1 MAVELPITDDFEE
14 GCLARSQDVLEA
26 LGLTDDEPPE
36 EAPALLEPPAPAA
49 MKSEAASVVEANSPT
64 LRLRDRRSI
73 KKPAHAEFDDDSPR
87 RSSPKASRS
96 GGTGSPLS
104 KHGLASFGGRKLY
117 LCRWCGLPK
126 KNHVCEGA
134 VDALVLASR
143 QRAARSANAN
153 GSRIDSSGSSSS
165 SLSTMAAEEDTSAD
179 SIHNESDDA
188 DPVAISTRGTGRTR
202 ARQQQRSAPVSTGM
216 IIDTDCSDLF
226 DVSPSGIT
234 AIGSRIE
241 GAFMCDSGAMQW
253 YASLP
258 DERVRSGDSVSQWD
272 RCPDVPPRC
281 DQCLNAPQCRFGGVI
296 SEFSQTTGEHLV
308 IYDDG
313 EQKWH
318 DLDEGVAT
326 KVLRWPG
333 GSNLWGAGEDEGPVT
348 PKAPPV
354 PVERVESVS
363 PRKRRA
369 PEPVQTDGTPA
380 LVCDYCSSR
389 GKVHRK
395 CLRLESCPIIWK
407 RNGKSKARRDAE
419 EGNRSPA
426 TPGTPELIRSGRA
439 PALPPA
445 KRAQVLSARTPDSSP
460 VPHSPAVDAD
470 EWQYAPT
477 PSSELWPFP
486 VIVPPEALGWNL
498 SKEGTIMHSNG
509 PLTDESVAELL

>member
-1 MAVELPITDDFEE
+1 MAIEFSITDDFEE

-26 LGLTDDEPPE
+26 LGLADDEPPE
-36 EAPALLEPPAPAA
+36 EEPAPPELPVPVA
-49 MKSEAASVVEANSPT
+49 MKPDAVSAYEANSPT

-73 KKPAHAEFDDDSPR
+73 KKPAHTEFDDDTPQ
-87 RSSPKASRS
+87 RSSPKFSRS
-96 GGTGSPLS
+96 GGPGSPLS
-104 KHGLASFGGRKLY
+104 KHGLATFGGRKLY

-134 VDALVLASR
+134 VDASVLASR
-143 QRAARSANAN
+143 QRAARSAQAN
-153 GSRIDSSGSSSS
+153 SSPGSSSS
-165 SLSTMAAEEDTSAD
+165 SLSTMMAEEDTGAD
-179 SIHNESDDA
+179 SFQNESDDA
-188 DPVAISTRGTGRTR
+188 EPVEISTRGTGRTR
-202 ARQQQRSAPVSTGM
+202 ARQQQRSAPMSTSM
-216 IIDTDCSDLF
+216 VIDTDCSDLF

-258 DERVRSGDSVSQWD
+258 DARVSLRDSVPIGPLPQ
-272 RCPDVPPRC
+272 CPSAFGPCP
-281 DQCLNAPQCRFGGVI
+281 NALHCRFGGVI
-296 SEFSQTTGEHLV
+296 SEFSQSTGEHLV

-326 KVLRWPG
+326 KALRWPG
-333 GSNLWGAGEDEGPVT
+333 GHDLWGAGEDEGPVT

-354 PVERVESVS
+354 PVERVESMS

-369 PEPVQTDGTPA
+369 PEPAPQTEGTPT

-407 RNGKSKARRDAE
+407 RNGKSKARTDAE
-419 EGNRSPA
+419 QCNRSPA

-445 KRAQVLSARTPDSSP
+445 KRAQVLSARTLDSSP
-460 VPHSPAVDAD
+460 VPHSPAADAD
-470 EWQYAPT
+470 EWQHAPT

-486 VIVPPEALGWNL
+486 VIVPPEALGWNI
-498 SKEGTIMHSNG
+498 SQDGAITHSSG
-509 PLTDESVAELL
+509 PPTDESVAELL